1 MMMVVAIPANG
12 KQGTEMRIGEH
23 TEICMIHVAP
33 LFDLSTTPQLS
44 DQIISIIIPSQ
55 NYPTAHLIII
65 RVKNVWKL

>member
-1 MMMVVAIPANG
+1 MRGLEMMMVVAMSANG

-44 DQIISIIIPSQ
+44 HQIISIIIPIKTIQ
-55 NYPTAHLIII
+55 LPI
-65 RVKNVWKL
+65 